1 MRRGVIACAVA
12 VMLCVAATPG
22 GAQDARKV
30 VAVVDFQDLVHGWS
44 STSQIVTDRLISRL
58 RDEVNLRV
66 LPRDQVETALRSAN
80 VGSEGVLDAADA
92 QKIGQSLG
100 AAYVVM
106 GEVDQFNWEYH
117 SATVIVATVVQQ
129 SATVALKGKVLD
141 VAGGQVLGQPEGKG
155 QLTQT
160 GGSTWVGPWWST
172 VSVDNFDSQLI
183 GKATKQSVEQFAKQ
197 AVPLMK

>member
-1 MRRGVIACAVA
+1 MRRGLIACAVA
-12 VMLCVAATPG
+12 AMLCVATPG
-22 GAQDARKV
+22 VAQDARKV
-30 VAVVDFQDLVHGWS
+30 VAVVNFQDLVHGWS

-58 RDEVNLRV
+58 HDEVNLRV
-66 LPRDQVETALRSAN
+66 LPREQVEAALRSAN
-80 VGSEGVLDAADA
+80 VGSEGVLDAGDA

-117 SATVIVATVVQQ
+117 SVSVLVATVVQQ

-141 VAGGQVLGQPEGKG
+141 VAGGRVLGQPEGKG
-155 QLTQT
+155 QITQT

-172 VSVDNFDSQLI
+172 VSVDNFDNQLI

-197 AVPLMK
+197 AVPLMR

>member
-1 MRRGVIACAVA
+1 MRRVLIAC
-12 VMLCVAATPG
+12 LVAAVLCAAGPG
-22 GAQDARKV
+22 LAQTGGKV
-30 VAVVDFQDLVHGWS
+30 VAVVPFQDLVHGWG
-44 STSQIVTDRLISRL
+44 STSQVVTDRLISRL
-58 RDEVNLRV
+58 RDEAALRV
-66 LPRDQVETALRSAN
+66 LPREQVETTLRSAN
-80 VGSEGVLDAADA
+80 VGSQGVLDAADA
-92 QKIGQSLG
+92 QKVGQSLG

-117 SATVIVATVVQQ
+117 SATVLVATVTQQ

-141 VAGGQVLGQPEGKG
+141 VASGQVLGQPEGKG

-160 GGSTWVGPWWST
+160 GGSTWVGPWWSS
-172 VSVDNFDSQLI
+172 VSVDNFDNQLI